1 MELLSSMYLLDI
13 PGPEVSDFVCTFRM
27 IDSAQAYDEEQVG
40 AAVQESGIPRE
51 DIFIVSKVHP
61 RFLGHDETLKSVE
74 ETLAKLKVLNTQHL
88 IFCFVICDGLT
99 CQGYCSSS
107 ERLTLICLSI

>member
-1 MELLSSMYLLDI
+1 MTRAKFSCSTCTLYLLDI
-13 PGPEVSDFVCTFRM
+13 LGPEASDFVCIFRM

-74 ETLAKLKVLNTQHL
+74 ETLTKLKVLLQL
-88 IFCFVICDGLT
+88 IFVSYGDH
-99 CQGYCSSS
+99 
-107 ERLTLICLSI
+107 

>member
-1 MELLSSMYLLDI
+1 
-13 PGPEVSDFVCTFRM
+13 M

-74 ETLAKLKVLNTQHL
+74 ETLTKLKVVLPQL
-88 IFCFVICDGLT
+88 IFAFIWGPLIMSEIHVHVAACHLLE
-99 CQGYCSSS
+99 SS
-107 ERLTLICLSI
+107 EVSFANTK

>member
-1 MELLSSMYLLDI
+1 
-13 PGPEVSDFVCTFRM
+13 M

-74 ETLAKLKVLNTQHL
+74 ETLTKLKVLICYLTVDFWFHL
-88 IFCFVICDGLT
+88 GLLNMSET
-99 CQGYCSSS
+99 AANALSSS
-107 ERLTLICLSI
+107 RSATMYHCHL

>member
-1 MELLSSMYLLDI
+1 
-13 PGPEVSDFVCTFRM
+13 M

-74 ETLAKLKVLNTQHL
+74 ETLTKLKVLIYTVNFLFHL
-88 IFCFVICDGLT
+88 RITTKRVRD
-99 CQGYCSSS
+99 S
-107 ERLTLICLSI
+107 CLPCLL

>member
-1 MELLSSMYLLDI
+1 
-13 PGPEVSDFVCTFRM
+13 M

-74 ETLAKLKVLNTQHL
+74 ETLTKLKVVLSQL
-88 IFCFVICDGLT
+88 IFAFIWGPLNMSEIAACHLRE
-99 CQGYCSSS
+99 SS
-107 ERLTLICLSI
+107 EVSFANTK